1 MCFFFS
7 RVDKLYQHYFFVHVA
22 GNHCNIV
29 FKTKEQQQQQQQQ
42 QKNSFQS
49 TVNKID
55 KLMLI
60 WLIKNKHISSTSLNQ
75 ASIEPSYY

>member
-22 GNHCNIV
+22 GNHCNIG
-29 FKTKEQQQQQQQQ
+29 FKTKEQQQQ

-60 WLIKNKHISSTSLNQ
+60 
-75 ASIEPSYY
+75 